1 MSSDQTT
8 TAPKGKAKQDRVPA
22 LKNPSVESRLGES
35 STASKNKPKWYQKV
49 LDFAKRKAPADPRP
63 DEDCTLYIGRPTE
76 KARVDFRPGFGPYVI
91 ILHGEVSKCCEW
103 WYLADHEIPRDEDRK
118 RCDRIQLPELKIV
131 YEWGKSEQFT
141 CGKRVCKI
149 KVGTVAAGVD
159 REKFDRICL
168 ALGSWEDGNGDL
180 LVKHVLNCAVDNGVL
195 GEQDV
200 YSALDKLGMLT
211 NGANVWYAT
220 PPLLF

>member
-1 MSSDQTT
+1 MPSDQRATT
-8 TAPKGKAKQDRVPA
+8 PKGKAKQDRVPA

-49 LDFAKRKAPADPRP
+49 LDFAKRKPPADRRP
-63 DEDCTLYIGRPTE
+63 DENCTLYIGRPTE

-118 RCDRIQLPELKIV
+118 RCDKIQLPELKIV

-141 CGKRVCKI
+141 CGKRI
-149 KVGTVAAGVD
+149 HLM
-159 REKFDRICL
+159 ICWSMAVSL
-168 ALGSWEDGNGDL
+168 ISVMPASHASSIIAVIRLDGSSSPR
-180 LVKHVLNCAVDNGVL
+180 LNWPR
-195 GEQDV
+195 
-200 YSALDKLGMLT
+200 YSH
-211 NGANVWYAT
+211 
-220 PPLLF
+220 